1 MLSSSHTIPQKNIA
15 IMGATGSIGDSTLSV
30 VSQHPD
36 LYNVVGVTGFSRL
49 DKLLSICQQFKPTY
63 VCVAKEKE
71 TTFAQMLSEANLD
84 CKILIGEQGLAELAT
99 LAEVDMV
106 VAAIVGAAGL
116 PSTLAAANAGKTIL
130 LANKEALVMAG
141 ELMIKAV

>member
-1 MLSSSHTIPQKNIA
+1 
-15 IMGATGSIGDSTLSV
+15 MGATGSIGDSTLSV

-71 TTFAQMLSEANLD
+71 TAFAQMLSEAHLS
-84 CKILIGEQGLAELAT
+84 CKILIGEQGWEDTAT
-99 LAEVDMV
+99 PATVWV
-106 VAAIVGAAGL
+106 CSTQTASWRAAC
-116 PSTLAAANAGKTIL
+116 T
-130 LANKEALVMAG
+130 AL
-141 ELMIKAV
+141 